1 MIDLTT
7 IDYVACI
14 LDSYIYEVMVR
25 TKKEKKVLPLVMQKV
40 LGELI

>member
-14 LDSYIYEVMVR
+14 LYNYIYEVMVR
-25 TKKEKKVLPLVMQKV
+25 KKGITISNAV
-40 LGELI
+40 GSW

>member
-14 LDSYIYEVMVR
+14 LYSYIYEVMVR
-25 TKKEKKVLPLVMQKV
+25 KIGITISNAEGPW
-40 LGELI
+40 